1 VDCETI
7 ITRSRILTK
16 PLSLP
21 KFWVRNHQI
30 VWPSHNLICAE
41 SGAQVSK
48 ASLCFSF
55 YFCFT
60 FCLFTFYFLLFTF
73 CLLLWP
79 SVFFFLSF
87 FLRFFLSFLVFCFFV
102 FWFFGFLVFW
112 FFGFFSLLTQRW
124 LAPSSAFS
132 TMPYSAGSIGSEP
145 CLN

>member
-1 VDCETI
+1 MDCETI

-87 FLRFFLSFLVFCFFV
+87 FLRFFLSFFLS
-102 FWFFGFLVFW
+102 WFFGFLVFW
-112 FFGFFSLLTQRW
+112 LLFFASAALVSSIQRF
-124 LAPSSAFS
+124 LYNALFGRFYRFRTLPK
-132 TMPYSAGSIGSEP
+132 
-145 CLN
+145 LN